1 MANRRS
7 YLNVFQDPESCSG
20 LFQIQITILAAVSP
34 APLITSFYWVFG
46 VVIVAPGVTPAI
58 LRVLRVE
65 FFKTK
70 RCSSVLMDDHDL
82 VLIMGNF
89 CHTLLVVLVEIF
101 ALRISGWLPLSAN
114 ILSFSMAV
122 VRLTGRSS
130 TLDNIFVLGE
140 GRSGKGLR

>member
-70 RCSSVLMDDHDL
+70 RCSSILMDDHDL

-89 CHTLLVVLVEIF
+89 CYAILVVLVEIF
-101 ALRISGWLPLSAN
+101 ALRISGRLPLSTN
-114 ILSFSMAV
+114 ILSLSVAV
-122 VRLTGRSS
+122 VRLTGRWSLL
-130 TLDNIFVLGE
+130 TTYLII
-140 GRSGKGLR
+140 